1 MASLHAGAFSAF
13 SPGGTPCGATSGAAP
28 PGTCSASSG
37 GGGAGGSTAKGKACV
52 SRGGS
57 GSGAREGGGSKAA
70 GAGTAGVATA
80 SVKKRSSVR
89 LRGGAGAGPALG
101 TAAAAAAADAARLK
115 EEEANEGSGEEDD
128 DEICRE
134 LKAAWRQLIVHDS
147 RALHQL
153 AELEG
158 IDGTCS
164 SQVCRVPGG
173 WLFGPTGDFCCAGTG
188 PIFTKTSA
196 ANVNFFRLPINYCC
210 TINYHD
216 TQDPARHRG
225 WSSLTRMSFC
235 LAVYA
240 FLPPPPDTPN
250 TQGSVDKI
258 GSCFR
263 AFLIGRTKRRTSCA
277 APTSSAKCTRAAPI
291 GRPRYARMGY
301 NIMSQRV
308 AARRRGQ
315 EVAKGFKIL

>member
-13 SPGGTPCGATSGAAP
+13 SPVGTPCGATSVAAP
-28 PGTCSASSG
+28 PGTSSASSG

-57 GSGAREGGGSKAA
+57 GSGVREGGGSKAA

-147 RALHQL
+147 RALYQL

-164 SQVCRVPGG
+164 SQVCLVSRKRVV
-173 WLFGPTGDFCCAGTG
+173 WF
-188 PIFTKTSA
+188 
-196 ANVNFFRLPINYCC
+196 NWRLLLCWDWSDLYENISRECLVFSVTYQLL
-210 TINYHD
+210 YHKL
-216 TQDPARHRG
+216 
-225 WSSLTRMSFC
+225 S
-235 LAVYA
+235 
-240 FLPPPPDTPN
+240 
-250 TQGSVDKI
+250 
-258 GSCFR
+258 
-263 AFLIGRTKRRTSCA
+263 
-277 APTSSAKCTRAAPI
+277 
-291 GRPRYARMGY
+291 
-301 NIMSQRV
+301 
-308 AARRRGQ
+308 
-315 EVAKGFKIL
+315 